1 MHYVFAA
8 RAPTTRHLSTLMRA
22 RATTSPA
29 RLALH
34 RARVSRRRPTG
45 VVRAAAADN
54 YAASDAAVSDIR
66 ALPPSERPEALERAT
81 SVVRENLN
89 ALKDSDAVA
98 VWNSYGANLERRNV
112 FPREFSQVG
121 VKNAES
127 IGRPSDANDAQFMLA
142 VTMSTS
148 LLAVIVGATLPGD
161 WGAFGAYLIG
171 GISLAV
177 LAVGSTAPGLLKVAI
192 DRFSRINPEYR
203 RRVARHEAGHFLVGY
218 AMGVPVGSYDLGI
231 DSSHINFLEA
241 KIERKIFSGEKL
253 TPTEVLPL
261 AVISMS
267 GVAAEAVEFEE
278 VMGQTADLYD
288 LQRILNRVN
297 PKLSDAQQQQ
307 TTRWAVWY
315 AASILKTHRGAWD
328 ALTEKMQEGAPV
340 IECLKAIESAPKI
353 DVEIK

>member
-1 MHYVFAA
+1 
-8 RAPTTRHLSTLMRA
+8 MRTA
-22 RATTSPA
+22 TSPA
-29 RLALH
+29 PAHLAPRAARRH
-34 RARVSRRRPTG
+34 APRPPIRARVAAPI
-45 VVRAAAADN
+45 RA
-54 YAASDAAVSDIR
+54 AASDAYGAIDV
-66 ALPPSERPEALERAT
+66 ALAKVKQLPPSERPEELERAT
-81 SVVRENLN
+81 VVVRDALN
-89 ALKDSDAVA
+89 AMKATSTVA
-98 VWNSYGANLERRNV
+98 VWDSVGAKLERRNV

-121 VKNAES
+121 VRDAES
-127 IGRPSDANDAQFMLA
+127 IGRPSDANDAKFMLA

-148 LLAVIVGATLPGD
+148 ALAVVVGATLPGD

-177 LAVGSTAPGLLKVAI
+177 LAVGSTAPGLLKVAV

-203 RRVARHEAGHFLVGY
+203 RRIARHEAGHFLVGY
-218 AMGVPVGSYDLGI
+218 VMGVPVGSYDLGI
-231 DSSHINFLEA
+231 DSSHVNFLEA
-241 KIERKIFSGEKL
+241 KLERKIFQGEKL
-253 TPTEVLPL
+253 SQEEVLPL

-267 GVAAEAVEFEE
+267 GVAAEAVEFDE

-340 IECLKAIESAPKI
+340 IECLKAIENAPK
-353 DVEIK
+353 VEVN